1 MKKITGKVLVFIIIG
16 LFTGVSLIPSICGN
30 ITEVDSKKNFSENSQ
45 MWSARPMGVYDNP
58 ILTYAIMC
66 DWVDNN
72 GSHGPAKT
80 QFLIGQQVYFYAEL
94 ENVGVGDVF
103 YGEWWYN
110 GYNRVSLNLS
120 IRINWSGSG
129 YLSFSLKPPR
139 AGIWIVKLYSTSSQI
154 YLGTGPEFT
163 IINTPPNTPTITGT
177 TNGKNK
183 VIYDYV
189 IKTTDPEEN
198 KVKYYIDWADGTHNM
213 TDFYQSGEEIRISH
227 KWDTKGNYGV
237 KVQAMD
243 EYWATS
249 NWATLPVTMPYSY
262 EPISP
267 FLVWLF
273 QRFPTAFPL
282 LRQLMGY

>member
-1 MKKITGKVLVFIIIG
+1 
-16 LFTGVSLIPSICGN
+16 
-30 ITEVDSKKNFSENSQ
+30 
-45 MWSARPMGVYDNP
+45 
-58 ILTYAIMC
+58 MC

-72 GSHGPAKT
+72 GSHGPVKT
-80 QFLIGQQVYFYAEL
+80 QFLSGQQVYFYAEL
-94 ENVGVGDVF
+94 ENVEVGETF

-129 YLSFSLKPPR
+129 YLSFSSKPSR

-154 YLGTGPEFT
+154 YLGTGPKFT
-163 IINTPPNTPTITGT
+163 VINTPPNTPTITGT

-213 TDFYQSGEEIRISH
+213 TDFYQSGEEISISH

-237 KVQAMD
+237 KVQAID

-249 NWATLPVTMPYSY
+249 NWATLTVTMPYSY
-262 EPISP
+262 DKSVPW
-267 FLVWLF
+267 FFDLLF
-273 QRFPTAFPL
+273 QRFPHAFPL
-282 LRQLMGY
+282 LRQLLG